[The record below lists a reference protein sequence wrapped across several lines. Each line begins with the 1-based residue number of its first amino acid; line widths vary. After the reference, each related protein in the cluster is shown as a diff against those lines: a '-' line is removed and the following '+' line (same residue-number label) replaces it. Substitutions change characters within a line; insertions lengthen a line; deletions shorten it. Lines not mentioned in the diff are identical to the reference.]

1 MIHLT
6 TRDRAAAVDFA
17 NQLTRREGGPTVK
30 VYFKPELYTPDE
42 GAVYL
47 VLDVVAFLVEE
58 LESKGLAVTYDPE
71 RRASPRVPF
80 RASVKGFI
88 PSRFGHA

>member
-17 NQLTRREGGPTVK
+17 NQLTRRVGGPTVK
-30 VYFKPELYTPDE
+30 VYFKPELYTPDKD
-42 GAVYL
+42 AIYL

-58 LESKGLAVTYDPE
+58 LESQGLVVTYDPE

-80 RASVKGFI
+80 RAFVQGRVVGRI
-88 PSRFGHA
+88 ANA